1 MDRLGQDVHNPM
13 YDPLAKSE
21 IISGEEGIPNEDSD
35 GGEDNDTEETEDKA
49 PDG

>member
-1 MDRLGQDVHNPM
+1 MHNPT

-21 IISGEEGIPNEDSD
+21 IISGEEDVPDEDGD
-35 GGEDNDTEETEDKA
+35 GDEDNDSKKAEDKA